1 MEQRLNL
8 LATTHLLQHTL
19 RSLCIHH
26 NSHWVYAVFWR
37 ILPRNYPPPK
47 WENQGAF
54 DRSRGNWRNW
64 ILVWEDGF
72 CNFAA
77 SASSDE
83 MEAAGEF
90 PGYGLQSC
98 RGLQPELFFK
108 MSHEIYNYGEGLI
121 GKVAADRSH
130 KWIYKEAND
139 NQDIK
144 FLPTWHNSADSHPRT
159 WEAQFQSGI
168 KTIALIAVKE
178 GVVQL
183 GAVQKV
189 TEELGLVVQLRKKFC
204 YIESI
209 PGVLLPH
216 PLCSSIPSSF
226 TEGGIV
232 TTTTTYESPE
242 IGRFEGSGLGGSVES
257 LVYNDL
263 NQQLRI
269 TPSMSSL
276 EALLAKLPSVVP
288 AGGAE
293 GGEVRPH
300 YQYQYQH
307 QHQHQHEAESSAQKT
322 LELLAME
329 KVAKVEI
336 NDNEDDQVLYTQL
349 LHRYHDCDITTT
361 SPHNHGF

>member
-1 MEQRLNL
+1 MEQRLSL

-83 MEAAGEF
+83 MEGSGGDF
-90 PGYGLQSC
+90 PGYGLQPC

-144 FLPTWHNSADSHPRT
+144 FLPTWHNSTDSHPRT

-183 GAVQKV
+183 GAVQKM
-189 TEELGLVVQLRKKFC
+189 TEDLNLVVQLRKKFC

-216 PLCSSIPSSF
+216 PLYSSIPSSF
-226 TEGGIV
+226 MDGGVGV
-232 TTTTTYESPE
+232 TTMAYENPE
-242 IGRFEGSGLGGSVES
+242 MGRFEGSGLGGSVES
-257 LVYNDL
+257 LVYNNL

-288 AGGAE
+288 VSTGAE
-293 GGEVRPH
+293 AGIIRPH
-300 YQYQYQH
+300 YQYQ
-307 QHQHQHEAESSAQKT
+307 HQHESESSAQKT

-329 KVAKVEI
+329 KVAKVEM
-336 NDNEDDQVLYTQL
+336 NDDEDDQVAYTQL

-361 SPHNHGF
+361 SSHNNHGF